1 MNISSNKIQIFPFG
15 TNRASDPYARVMNEQ
30 NITRI
35 VKGIVDKSSYV
46 IDYNSVDNIIEFMIE
61 GYYFKADL
69 TEVLEDSKFNT
80 SPVYANIQL
89 KLETSNGASYR
100 YIAGNDNEAQKFTG
114 VTFSTEEMS
123 QTDSNFTSLWLL
135 DYNSHDNTHEVP
147 LRSRERLNMSSMIVD
162 VINCGSATELID

>member
-35 VKGIVDKSSYV
+35 VKGIVDRSNYV
-46 IDYNSVDNIIEFMIE
+46 IDYDSVDNIIEFMIE

-69 TEVLEDSKFNT
+69 TEVLANSEFKNRS
-80 SPVYANIQL
+80 VYANIQL
-89 KLETSNGASYR
+89 QLETSNNGASYR

-114 VTFSTEEMS
+114 VTFSTEDMS
-123 QTDSNFTSLWLL
+123 KTDSNFTSLWLL
-135 DYNSHDNTHEVP
+135 TETNEVP